1 MAVKHSYF
9 LKLDEDF
16 LQDPEVQLFLEEKG
30 KEAVFDYLMLLTRMR
45 DYRDYDYM
53 IPFSLIPIIARKDL
67 GTTREKLEDTVNYCI
82 KIGFFKVYED
92 DIDKVKFFYSERRQ
106 CDLRTWQV
114 TSSRRSEAGK
124 RGNDKR
130 WNKEGDTDNED

>member
-1 MAVKHSYF
+1 MAKKHSYY
-9 LKLDEDF
+9 LPLDEDF
-16 LQDPEVQLFLEEKG
+16 LQDPEVQMFLEEKG
-30 KEAVFDYLMLLTRMR
+30 KAAVFDYLMLLTRMR

-67 GTTREKLEDTVNYCI
+67 GTTKEELEDTISYCI
-82 KIGFFKVYED
+82 KIGFFKVYENE
-92 DIDKVKFFYSERRQ
+92 IDKVKFFYSERRQ

-124 RGNDKR
+124 KGNEKR
-130 WNKEGDTDNED
+130 WNKEEEEE

>member
-1 MAVKHSYF
+1 MAKKHSYY
-9 LKLDEDF
+9 LPLDEDF
-16 LQDPEVQLFLEEKG
+16 LQDPEVQMFLEEKG
-30 KEAVFDYLMLLTRMR
+30 KAAVFDYLMLLTRMR

-67 GTTREKLEDTVNYCI
+67 GITKEELEDTISYCI

-92 DIDKVKFFYSERRQ
+92 EIDKVKFFYSERRQ

-124 RGNDKR
+124 RGMANR
-130 WNKEGDTDNED
+130 WNKEEEKE

>member
-1 MAVKHSYF
+1 MAVKHSYY
-9 LKLDEDF
+9 LPLDEDF

-67 GTTREKLEDTVNYCI
+67 GTTKEKLEDTVNYCI

-92 DIDKVKFFYSERRQ
+92 DIDKVKFIYSERRQ

-114 TSSRRSEAGK
+114 TSTRRSEAGK
-124 RGNDKR
+124 RGMANR
-130 WNKEGDTDNED
+130 WNKEKEKE

>member
-67 GTTREKLEDTVNYCI
+67 GTTKEKLEDTVNYCV
-82 KIGFFKVYED
+82 KIGFFKVHED
-92 DIDKVKFFYSERRQ
+92 EIDKVKFFYSERRQ

-124 RGNDKR
+124 KGMASRY
-130 WNKEGDTDNED
+130 NKEGNTENEN

>member
-1 MAVKHSYF
+1 MAKKHSYF

-16 LQDPEVQLFLEEKG
+16 LQDPEVQLFIEEKG

-53 IPFSLIPIIARKDL
+53 IPYSLIPIIARKDL
-67 GTTREKLEDTVNYCI
+67 GTTKEKLEDTIAYCV
-82 KIGFFKVYED
+82 KIGFFKTYED
-92 DIDKVKFFYSERRQ
+92 EIDKVKFFYSERRQ

-114 TSSRRSEAGK
+114 TSSKRSESGK
-124 RGNDKR
+124 RGNAIR
-130 WNKEGDTDNED
+130 WNQEGDTEDEE